1 MIYRQNLSETKG
13 VEQGN
18 IRKKSLQKYHLVHFL
33 FVCQLLSMYS
43 WLTVLNITCE
53 TALEKTNYSSIC
65 ECQSQFFS
73 FRAEILCPF
82 PSPNLGIL
90 SVLTWFRLCASSL
103 SLCEFICASVLLCV
117 EESFGVVFVFGVI
130 HPLWLLTVFLSSLL
144 HSSLGPEGRVW

>member
-18 IRKKSLQKYHLVHFL
+18 IRKKVCKNTTEFIFL
-33 FVCQLLSMYS
+33 FVCQLLSMSS

-103 SLCEFICASVLLCV
+103 SLCEFICAWIQLCLEDTLSLESYNHSGSYNLLNFKRFTL
-117 EESFGVVFVFGVI
+117 SFYLYFTI
-130 HPLWLLTVFLSSLL
+130 SSL
-144 HSSLGPEGRVW
+144 

>member
-1 MIYRQNLSETKG
+1 MIYIQNLSETKG

-43 WLTVLNITCE
+43 WLTVLNIPCE

-65 ECQSQFFS
+65 ECQSQFS
-73 FRAEILCPF
+73 FRAENLCPF

-103 SLCEFICASVLLCV
+103 SLCEFICAWIQLCLEDTLSLESYKHSVSYNLLNFKHFTL
-117 EESFGVVFVFGVI
+117 SIYLYFTI
-130 HPLWLLTVFLSSLL
+130 SSL
-144 HSSLGPEGRVW
+144 

>member
-13 VEQGN
+13 IEQGN

-82 PSPNLGIL
+82 PCPNLGIL

-103 SLCEFICASVLLCV
+103 SLCEFICAWIQLCLEDTLSLESYNHSVSYNLL
-117 EESFGVVFVFGVI
+117 SFKHFTLSVYLYFTI
-130 HPLWLLTVFLSSLL
+130 SSL
-144 HSSLGPEGRVW
+144 